1 MTAYRELTV
10 LTVIVGICQG
20 IILNIAFVY
29 IALKL
34 GFSLGGSAIAA
45 MLGYVILR
53 GIFRRGTIVE
63 NNLNQTIASSINNAG
78 TGVAF
83 VLPAVFLLYDQHI
96 LTHLPLIPLLFAGI
110 SGAILGLILIIP
122 LRKQLIEIERLHYPT
137 GVAVATVLQSGATG
151 FAKARWLGAGAA
163 LGGVSKVLLLTGGL
177 EQFDFINGEDLDISF
192 GFLPAYFGLG
202 VYLSPLVFAAGLL
215 AGRSG
220 LPFFVVG
227 LVAWCVLSP
236 MTVAVGWI
244 PPQFSQTDTSQLNFI
259 YSELLK
265 PLGIGTLIGAAL
277 IEMLF
282 SFTVLRGVIKLISH
296 ASQAKRDSSTQAEE
310 LPRRVLLQASL
321 VAAICFL
328 TAVWLM
334 PDINLTQTLLISV
347 IGIVWLFIASLI
359 VAQCMG
365 HTDISPLSGMALVSV
380 TLMLLFVDGSVSAA
394 VLLAMVVTVAISQ
407 AADMMQDLKTGF
419 LVGSRPLLQQSV
431 QLSVSWIGIVVAFG
445 VVWVL
450 WQSSGFGSDTS
461 LPAPQATTLVGII
474 DAMQTQD
481 ANLDKFLLGGLIGLV
496 LGAVPISGLGVLSGL
511 ALYLPFS
518 ITFTYG
524 LGVFAHIWAEQR
536 YGLDLIEQRLVPL
549 AAGLI
554 IGEALVGVG
563 DALRQVG

>member
-53 GIFRRGTIVE
+53 GVFRRGTIVE

-83 VLPAVFLLYDQHI
+83 VLPAVFLLYEQNI

-122 LRKQLIEIERLHYPT
+122 LRKQFIEIERLHYPT
-137 GVAVATVLQSGATG
+137 GVAVATVLQSGAKG
-151 FAKARWLGAGAA
+151 FAKARWLAIGAA
-163 LGGVSKVLLLTGGL
+163 LGGVAKLLLLTGGL
-177 EQFDFINGEDLDISF
+177 EQFDFVSNDDLDLSF
-192 GFLPAYFGLG
+192 GLLPAYLGLA

-227 LVAWCVLSP
+227 MVAWWVLSP
-236 MTVAVGWI
+236 LTVAMDWI
-244 PPQFSQTDTSQLNFI
+244 PPQFSHTDSSQLDFI

-296 ASQAKRDSSTQAEE
+296 ASQTAHHSTTPEE
-310 LPRRVLLQASL
+310 LPRRVLLKASL
-321 VAAICFL
+321 VAAICFF

-347 IGIVWLFIASLI
+347 IGIIWLFIASLI

-365 HTDISPLSGMALVSV
+365 HTDISPLSGMALISV

-431 QLSVSWIGIVVAFG
+431 QLSLSWIGIIVAFA
-445 VVWVL
+445 VVWLL
-450 WQSSGFGSDTS
+450 WQSSGFGSDTN

-474 DAMQTQD
+474 SAMQTQD

-511 ALYLPFS
+511 ALYLPFA

-524 LGVFAHIWAEQR
+524 LGVFAHIWAERR

-563 DALRQVG
+563 DALRQVM